1 MVMRKFHNPFF
12 TGLFIGGIVATAQY
26 FFLLSLIYGGYAV
39 DRRSLGLSGAE
50 DTIQAVVSFIQAIM
64 LGSFS
69 LLLTAHRTEIMDRT
83 STLHKNSNSVG
94 AGASSGDNRNGGDAS
109 DGFRE
114 VEMNDN
120 SMDESTYDPP
130 NVVS

>member
-1 MVMRKFHNPFF
+1 VELSPRHN
-12 TGLFIGGIVATAQY
+12 T

-39 DRRSLGLSGAE
+39 DRRNLGLSGAE

-83 STLHKNSNSVG
+83 STLHKNSVG
-94 AGASSGDNRNGGDAS
+94 TGTGASAGDNRNGGGAS